1 MGWAKEL
8 GLEKIYT
15 NDEIAWYGLFTET
28 VDGNVSTQL
37 AQGNLTMSG
46 EAYTDWTVDNYAW
59 DWIAEQLN
67 LVITG
72 DYVAPVAKEPTPEPI
87 S

>member
-37 AQGNLTMSG
+37 AQGNLTMS
-46 EAYTDWTVDNYAW
+46 
-59 DWIAEQLN
+59 
-67 LVITG
+67 
-72 DYVAPVAKEPTPEPI
+72 
-87 S
+87 